1 MTQINYHNVEVRQQ
15 EMIVLEQV
23 DLKIKKGEFVY
34 LIGKVGSGKSSLLK
48 TMYGELDVFG
58 GSAEVLGYDLTHI
71 RRKQIPALRKR
82 IGIVFQDFQLLT
94 DRNVRD
100 NLDFVLKAT
109 GWSDKRKR
117 QFRIEEVLEL
127 VGMQTKGYKMP
138 HELSGGEQQRIVI
151 ARAILN
157 TPEIIL
163 ADEPTG
169 NLDPETGRQIV
180 ELLRKI
186 RAQGSTVIMTTHN
199 LQLIEEFPGKVFRC
213 ENHRIVEQEIN
224 QVTEISEIPETPA
237 THEVPVATET
247 PVLPETSVVTEAPE
261 VTEVPEVTE
270 TPVVPETPVATET
283 PASPANTEHQEVP
296 EDIDVLESPDYLESL
311 GRLLPQESKDN
322 NQ

>member
-1 MTQINYHNVEVRQQ
+1 
-15 EMIVLEQV
+15 MIVLENV
-23 DLKIKKGEFVY
+23 DLKIQEAEFVY

-48 TMYGELDVFG
+48 TMYGELDIHS
-58 GSAEVLGYDLTHI
+58 GSAEVLGYDMTHI
-71 RRKQIPALRKR
+71 RRKHIPALRKR

-109 GWSDKRKR
+109 GCSDKRKR
-117 QFRIEEVLEL
+117 QHRIEEVLEL
-127 VGMQTKGYKMP
+127 VGMPTKGYKMP

-186 RAQGSTVIMTTHN
+186 CDNGSTVVMTTHN
-199 LQLIEEFPGKVFRC
+199 LQLLEEFPGKVFRC
-213 ENHRIVEQEIN
+213 ENH
-224 QVTEISEIPETPA
+224 
-237 THEVPVATET
+237 
-247 PVLPETSVVTEAPE
+247 SVVE
-261 VTEVPEVTE
+261 VVK
-270 TPVVPETPVATET
+270 
-283 PASPANTEHQEVP
+283 N
-296 EDIDVLESPDYLESL
+296 EDENENNE
-311 GRLLPQESKDN
+311 RLTIKD
-322 NQ
+322 